1 MPDTPIY
8 RVGPQPGGPFYE
20 PNAPNNREGPQARE
34 PSKYLNR
41 KSYRERLT
49 KEAFGSPATRG
60 SKKDSGRAIIP
71 AAEAVRV
78 PAHLAPPGSL
88 QAKQLYHLHAQLSLG
103 QSYHKQKKSCLFAH
117 RIASVVSDSL
127 QPCRLWPA
135 RLLCQGRGF
144 SRQEYWGVL
153 ANTGCHTLLEHY
165 ISCCPSRQLP

>member
-1 MPDTPIY
+1 MQSRTPARAALYVPD
-8 RVGPQPGGPFYE
+8 
-20 PNAPNNREGPQARE
+20 APNNREGPQARE

-88 QAKQLYHLHAQLSLG
+88 QAKSCATFTLNSHWGRAARGKKKSLASVRTGSLQWCRTVCAPADCGLPGFSFREGSSLG
-103 QSYHKQKKSCLFAH
+103 KNT
-117 RIASVVSDSL
+117 
-127 QPCRLWPA
+127 
-135 RLLCQGRGF
+135 
-144 SRQEYWGVL
+144 GVYL

-165 ISCCPSRQLP
+165 ICCCHSCQLP